1 MDQNAPL
8 RAEQFFRVDQLSK
21 DIILLIPQ
29 EVGMEKFII
38 EGRQPLHGEVMP
50 SGNKNAALP
59 LLAACLLTEEAVT
72 LRNVPEIGDV
82 MAMRA
87 LLESL
92 NVEVKVLEPHTWQ
105 IRASEIRPADLDPDI
120 TRKIRASIL
129 LAGPM
134 TARSGELNLPPPGGD
149 VIGRRRVDTHLLALK
164 KLGAKVTYDR
174 NFHFQAKGLVGA
186 DILLDEASVTA
197 TENAIMACVL
207 AKGSSIV
214 RNAASEPHIQELCH
228 FLNHLGAKIENIG
241 SNTLHITGADRLHGG
256 EFTIGS
262 DYLEVVSFIGAAVV
276 THSTITIRNAGNQ
289 YLDMIR
295 LVFGRL
301 GVVWETSGD
310 ELIVP
315 AEQPLKIES
324 DLGGAIP
331 EISVMPWPAFPTDLM
346 SIALVVATQSRGTVL
361 FHDWMYP
368 SRMFFT
374 DKLVGMGAQI
384 VLCDPHRCI
393 VQGPTDLFGEKM
405 ESPDIRAGMSLVI
418 AALSAR
424 GTSVIRNVGQIDRG
438 YERVDQKLAAL
449 GAKIERVQA

>member
-1 MDQNAPL
+1 
-8 RAEQFFRVDQLSK
+8 
-21 DIILLIPQ
+21 
-29 EVGMEKFII
+29 MEKFVIQGGI
-38 EGRQPLHGEVMP
+38 PLNGEVTP
-50 SGNKNAALP
+50 AGNKNAALP
-59 LLAACLLTEEAVT
+59 LLAACLLTDEPIVMH
-72 LRNVPEIGDV
+72 NVPEILDV
-82 MAMRA
+82 KAMRA

-92 NVEVKVLEPHTWQ
+92 GVEITTIEEHTWKIQ
-105 IRASEIRPADLDPDI
+105 ARDIRPANLDPDLC
-120 TRKIRASIL
+120 RKIRASIL

-134 TARSGELNLPPPGGD
+134 TARAGELILPPPGGD

-164 KLGAKVTYDR
+164 KLGAEAVYDR
-174 NFHFQAKGLVGA
+174 SFRFKAPYLTGA

-197 TENAIMACVL
+197 TENAIMACAL
-207 AKGSSIV
+207 ARGTSII

-228 FLNHLGAKIENIG
+228 FINGLGGGIENIG
-241 SNTLHITGADRLHGG
+241 SNTLVIHGVPKLHGG

-276 THSTITIRNAGNQ
+276 THGSVRIRNAGLQ

-301 GVVWETSGD
+301 GVEWDTEGD
-310 ELIVP
+310 DILVP
-315 AEQPLKIES
+315 SNQRLTIES

-346 SIALVVATQSRGTVL
+346 SIAIVVATQSRGSVL

-393 VQGPTDLFGEKM
+393 VQGPTRLYSEKM
-405 ESPDIRAGMSLVI
+405 ESPDIRAGMSLVL
-418 AALSAR
+418 AALSAE
-424 GTSVIRNVGQIDRG
+424 GKSTIRNIGQIDRG
-438 YERVDQKLAAL
+438 YERVDAKLKSL
-449 GAKIERVQA
+449 GAQIERLTE